1 MVIVVLDETGVPV
14 RQTDDWDGSLAYGED
29 ENDFEITR
37 IAGDPLRRGM
47 RWQVDGTP
55 YAGIVDTVCPSVDD
69 DGATSVSYKGRTVQG
84 VLAAKVVEPPAGS
97 AHRTATGDLNEC
109 IAELVELCGLSG
121 YLSVPSAP
129 CGIEVS
135 GYQYRRYINAWDGL
149 RMLCQSAGAR
159 PRVACSDG
167 GVSLGAV
174 AADTYGDMPS
184 ELVSFSAERTY
195 RPTNHMVGLG
205 EGEGTARLVSH
216 WYADESGNLSQTQTL
231 FGLDEVAETTNLSSE
246 SDELS
251 AKTRDA
257 LSERQG
263 QGTFEAD
270 VPEEASLDVGDVVA
284 ASDSVTGLSLAAEVT
299 KVTVEVS
306 MGVAT
311 VSYETG
317 TPQWPDEE
325 D

>member
-1 MVIVVLDETGVPV
+1 MVIVICDEAGVPF

-37 IAGDPLRRGM
+37 LSGPALRAGM

-55 YAGIVDTVCPSVDD
+55 YAGVVDTVCPAVDE
-69 DGATSVSYKGRTVQG
+69 DGATTVSYKGRTAQG
-84 VLAAKVVEPPAGS
+84 VLAGKVVEPPAGS
-97 AHRTATGDLNEC
+97 AHRTASGDLNEC
-109 IAELVELCGLSG
+109 VAALVGLVDLSG
-121 YLSVPSAP
+121 YLSVPSEP

-135 GYQYRRYINAWDGL
+135 GFSYRRYVNAWDGL
-149 RMLCQSAGAR
+149 RMLCDSVGAR
-159 PRVACSDG
+159 PRLTCGDDG
-167 GVSLGAV
+167 LVLDAV
-174 AADTYGDMPS
+174 ASDTYGDMPS
-184 ELVSFSAERTY
+184 ELVSFAAERTY
-195 RPTNHMVGLG
+195 RPCNHMVGLG

-216 WYADESGNLSQTQTL
+216 WYADANGALSQKQTL
-231 FGLDEVAETTNLSSE
+231 FGVEEVAETTDLSSE

-251 AKTRDA
+251 AKTRERLA
-257 LSERQG
+257 ERQG

-270 VPEEASLDVGDVVA
+270 VPEEAGLDVGDVITA
-284 ASDSVTGLSLAAEVT
+284 TDAVTGLSLVAEVT
-299 KVTVEVS
+299 KVTVEVE